1 LPAGYTLYYNRD
13 NFLENIREDRKRMEK
28 RTDEI
33 VNVLEKL
40 DDDFRK
46 LPEISDMAMS
56 LWEKGLDL
64 LGTAIWTYEKT
75 LEAKESLHG
84 ERSGE

>member
-1 LPAGYTLYYNRD
+1 
-13 NFLENIREDRKRMEK
+13 MEK
-28 RTDEI
+28 PTQEI

-40 DDDFRK
+40 DEEFRN
-46 LPEISDMAMS
+46 LPDISDMAMS

-75 LEAKESLHG
+75 IEAKKQFHG
-84 ERSGE
+84 ERPEELP